1 MPGPGKY
8 HNTIEDL
15 ITKRGSQRTIIGTS
29 RREGSSFY
37 DTQAV
42 KNPGP
47 QEYNNLKTYIG
58 KEHKTMAILREDHC
72 LRNTGI

>member
-1 MPGPGKY
+1 MD
-8 HNTIEDL
+8 EL
-15 ITKRGSQRTIIGTS
+15 ISKRGSQTTIIGTS

-47 QEYNNLKTYIG
+47 QEYNTLKTFIG
-58 KEHKTMAILREDHC
+58 KDHKTMAILREDHC
-72 LRNTGI
+72 LR